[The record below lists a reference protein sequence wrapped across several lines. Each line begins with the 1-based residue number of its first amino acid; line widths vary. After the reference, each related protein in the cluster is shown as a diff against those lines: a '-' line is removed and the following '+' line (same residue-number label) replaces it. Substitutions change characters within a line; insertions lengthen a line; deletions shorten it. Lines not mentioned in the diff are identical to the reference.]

1 MKEVVLQGQIDSD
14 IIDRATGR
22 RASRRPGLPIR
33 LFRPGHRLWPYL
45 SSMAV
50 ACLISFSNIGC
61 QSGDSVSDLN
71 ETVANTVSVEPL
83 FLDVFEGQDIQA
95 ALNRAAMAGTGS
107 VVRVHPGTYAPQRA
121 GQAFLQFNAEHD
133 GLTLE
138 AVGEVIL
145 TAANADMADVNA
157 DSYPAIVN
165 HVVYF
170 GDGITQLTAIRGFT
184 ITGAN
189 SFLTQAEAATPLE
202 PAARDP
208 RLKPALFFYADGGAI
223 KIFGRSYPKIENNR
237 IVDNSTRL
245 CGGGISIEHRG
256 LQQGHVAIRHCVFIN
271 NRCPGTGAAVDVL
284 ERSGAIIENCLFVG
298 NIANTGMDRIA
309 GEFGLRYNG
318 EHGCGALTVFP
329 GSRVEVRRCTFTANW
344 NAVDDR
350 GAGNLYEN
358 SIFWHNTAGDGSRP
372 GAPYEI
378 DILDATGVSGCLLGG
393 NTPDLRGT
401 LDASR
406 NTLDAPDPDFD
417 EDFLPRSAAYV
428 DVGYRTATHTSS
440 SDSK

>member
-1 MKEVVLQGQIDSD
+1 MQRRNEHTDCP
-14 IIDRATGR
+14 AGR
-22 RASRRPGLPIR
+22 RTNGGWR
-33 LFRPGHRLWPYL
+33 LTFRQFGHERWLLYYSTSVGIL
-45 SSMAV
+45 
-50 ACLISFSNIGC
+50 CLVSLLNVGC
-61 QSGDSVSDLN
+61 QSGDDPA
-71 ETVANTVSVEPL
+71 EAVANSEFVEPQ

-95 ALNRAAMAGTGS
+95 ALDRAAKVGS
-107 VVRVHPGTYAPQRA
+107 GAVVRVHEGTYAPQRA
-121 GQAFLQFNAEHD
+121 GQAFLQFNAQHD
-133 GLTLE
+133 GVILQ
-138 AVGEVIL
+138 AVGEVVL
-145 TAANADMADVNA
+145 TAANANIADANA
-157 DSYPAIVN
+157 ESYPAIVN

-170 GDGITQLTAIRGFT
+170 GDGITQLTSIQGFI

-189 SFLTQAEAATPLE
+189 SFLTQSEGVTPLE
-202 PAARDP
+202 PVARDP

-223 KIFGRSYPKIENNR
+223 KVFGRSCPTIENNR
-237 IVDNSTRL
+237 IIDNSTCL

-256 LQQGHVAIRHCVFIN
+256 LQQGYATIRNCVFIN
-271 NRCPGTGAAVDVL
+271 NRCPGTGAAIDVL

-298 NIANTGMDRIA
+298 NVANTGMDRIA
-309 GEFGLRYNG
+309 DEFGLRYNG

-329 GSRVEVRRCTFTANW
+329 GSRVEVRRCTFTGNW

-372 GAPYEI
+372 GVPYEI

-406 NTLDAPDPDFD
+406 NTLDAPDPNFD
-417 EDFLPRSAAYV
+417 EDFQPRSAIYV
-428 DVGYRTATHTSS
+428 DVGYRSVTDANSATQ
-440 SDSK
+440 DDL

>member
-1 MKEVVLQGQIDSD
+1 LQRQNDNAGFPARRRTIGD
-14 IIDRATGR
+14 IWRALR
-22 RASRRPGLPIR
+22 QL
-33 LFRPGHRLWPYL
+33 GHERWLL
-45 SSMAV
+45 H
-50 ACLISFSNIGC
+50 CLTSVGTLCLVILLNVGC
-61 QSGDSVSDLN
+61 QSGDAPPDKAQAVAHSV
-71 ETVANTVSVEPL
+71 VVEPQ
-83 FLDVFEGQDIQA
+83 FLDVLEGQDIQA
-95 ALNRAAMAGTGS
+95 ALDRASQAGPGS
-107 VVRVHPGTYAPQRA
+107 VVRVHEGTYAPQRA
-121 GQAFLQFNAEHD
+121 GQAFLQFNAQHD

-145 TAANADMADVNA
+145 TAANANIADQNA
-157 DSYPAIVN
+157 ESYPAIVN

-170 GDGITQLTAIRGFT
+170 GDGITQSTSIRGFI

-189 SFLTQAEAATPLE
+189 SFITQSEGATPLE

-223 KIFGRSYPKIENNR
+223 KVFGRSCPTIENNR

-245 CGGGISIEHRG
+245 CGGGISVEHRG
-256 LQQGHVAIRHCVFIN
+256 LQQGHAIIRNCVFIN
-271 NRCPGTGAAVDVL
+271 NRCPGTGAAIDVL

-309 GEFGLRYNG
+309 DEFGLRYNS

-344 NAVDDR
+344 NGVDDR

-358 SIFWHNTAGDGSRP
+358 SIFWHNTAGDRSRP
-372 GAPYEI
+372 GGSYEI
-378 DILDATGVSGCLLGG
+378 DILDAAGVSGCLLGG

-406 NTLDAPDPDFD
+406 NTLDAPDPDFN
-417 EDFLPRSAAYV
+417 EDFLPGSAAYA
-428 DVGYRTATHTSS
+428 DVGYRSVTDAHSP
-440 SDSK
+440 DSR